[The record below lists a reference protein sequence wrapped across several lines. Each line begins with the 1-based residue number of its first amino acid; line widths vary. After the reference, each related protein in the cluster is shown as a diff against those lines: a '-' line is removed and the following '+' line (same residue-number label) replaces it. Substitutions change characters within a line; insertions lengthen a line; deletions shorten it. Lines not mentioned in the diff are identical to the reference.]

1 MYNRSIRTSVLKAIG
16 LWEHLR
22 RRKKMIRIGLIG
34 DVDQKVKAHVAIPK
48 AIELA
53 ANALAYQVEIEWLAT
68 PQLQY
73 TTEQKL
79 AHYHAL
85 WAIPGTPYASMD
97 GALKGIQ
104 FAREHALPFLGTCG
118 GFQHM
123 VIEYARNVLG
133 FAEADHAESNSDASM
148 LLIAPLTC
156 SFNED
161 IHTFT
166 LAPNSRIATIYGQS
180 EIVEQY
186 GICNYGLNRSFE
198 SLFAQG
204 EMSITGV
211 DRNGEVRVL
220 ELAHHP
226 FFIGTLFQPERSAFQ
241 HIAHPVIK
249 ALLQATNVL

>member
-1 MYNRSIRTSVLKAIG
+1 
-16 LWEHLR
+16 
-22 RRKKMIRIGLIG
+22 MIRLGLIG
-34 DVDQKVKAHVAIPK
+34 DFDQEIKAHVAIPR

-53 ANALAYQVEIEWLAT
+53 ASALAYQVEVEWLTT
-68 PQLQY
+68 PLLEHN
-73 TTEQKL
+73 TEQKL
-79 AHYHAL
+79 RHYHAI
-85 WAIPGTPYASMD
+85 WAVPGTPYLSMD

-133 FAEADHAESNSDASM
+133 LAGADHAESNPDAST
-148 LLIAPLTC
+148 LLIAPLLC

-166 LAPNSRIATIYGQS
+166 LTQNSRIATIYGTS

-186 GICNYGLNRSFE
+186 GICNYGLNKSFE

-204 EMSITGV
+204 EMRVTGV
-211 DRNGEVRVL
+211 GRTGEARVL
-220 ELAHHP
+220 ELTHHP
-226 FFIGTLFQPERSAFQ
+226 FFLGTLFQPERSAFQ

-249 ALLQATNVL
+249 ALLQAASVKAVAM